1 MIVRC
6 SNCGSQNRLPD
17 DPAGKTVVCGKCK
30 TPLSADGAGSGAPH
44 PSNGDGRPVT
54 ITDATFRDTI
64 ARGPV
69 VVDFWAPWCGPC
81 RMIGPL
87 IEQLAGE
94 RRDIRFAKLNADE
107 NRQTT
112 NAFGV
117 QGIPAILFFRDGVEK
132 GRVVGAVPRPQLE
145 AAIRQYLG

>member
-1 MIVRC
+1 M
-6 SNCGSQNRLPD
+6 PEA
-17 DPAGKTVVCGKCK
+17 AGGKKVVCGRCK
-30 TPLSADGAGSGAPH
+30 TPLAVGAA
-44 PSNGDGRPVT
+44 SNGHPET
-54 ITDATFRDTI
+54 ISDATFRDAV

-81 RMIGPL
+81 RTVGPL

-94 RRDIRFAKLNADE
+94 RRDIKFAKLNVDD
-107 NRQTT
+107 NPHTT
-112 NAFGV
+112 QAFGV
-117 QGIPAILFFRDGVEK
+117 QGIPAILFFRDGEER